1 MSPSDVR
8 SIDTVAK
15 DAEVLAAHL
24 DTVARRECASVLAA
38 IREVYRPPEP
48 LEAIVIGAFRLG
60 AGWAF
65 NLDAELGDVAS
76 LEDIANG

>member
-1 MSPSDVR
+1 MSNTNPSEDRVTQ
-8 SIDTVAK
+8 DAK
-15 DAEVLAAHL
+15 AIEAHL
-24 DTVARRECASVLAA
+24 DAVARRECAPVLA
-38 IREVYRPPEP
+38 ILRESYRPPEP
-48 LEAIVIGAFRLG
+48 IEALVIGAFKLG